1 LNILNGLNAC
11 DVAAMQ
17 VELRRSLMAEALIKD
32 RIRATIK

>member
-1 LNILNGLNAC
+1 
-11 DVAAMQ
+11 MQ